1 MSGSKQIP
9 HLVQQSNMIVPNAP
23 SGNNTQVRHL
33 TQPVNNFQ
41 QTPQTPQLQQMQQ
54 MQPAPNAPNGPLN
67 NLPPNTLQTG
77 MGNNADSSV
86 PNVDTICLLGKNLPK
101 KYVYI
106 VGVVVLLAILYYLWR
121 WNNSKKDESQRK
133 LSHDEMRQ
141 EMIVNSGEQLL
152 QNTELNNYANMEQPL
167 EQLNSNEKQ
176 LEQEKIHQYQQFI
189 MMKAAKDQ
197 QQQQQQQQLQLQQQQ
212 LQLQQQQQQQQQ
224 LQQQQQQQQQQPP
237 QSSQQLSQAETTAAQ
252 LQLQQDQAA
261 QLQHQ
266 QQQQQVAQLQ
276 QMHQLQQNN
285 DGPSD
290 PVDQQFEAQMRKV
303 TQQKTS
309 A

>member
-9 HLVQQSNMIVPNAP
+9 CLVQQSNMVVPNAP
-23 SGNNTQVRHL
+23 SGNNAQVRHL
-33 TQPVNNFQ
+33 TQPANNFQ
-41 QTPQTPQLQQMQQ
+41 QTPQTQHIQHVS
-54 MQPAPNAPNGPLN
+54 NAPNGPLN
-67 NLPPNTLQTG
+67 NSQPVNTLQTG
-77 MGNNADSSV
+77 MGNNIESSV

-106 VGVVVLLAILYYLWR
+106 VGVIVLLAVLYYLWR

-141 EMIVNSGEQLL
+141 EMIANSGEQLL

-167 EQLNSNEKQ
+167 EQFNPNEKQ
-176 LEQEKIHQYQQFI
+176 LEQEKIQQYQQFI

-197 QQQQQQQQLQLQQQQ
+197 QQQLQQQQLQLQQQQ
-212 LQLQQQQQQQQQ
+212 LQQQQQQQSQPQYQQQ
-224 LQQQQQQQQQQPP
+224 SQP
-237 QSSQQLSQAETTAAQ
+237 QSSPQLSQTEVTAAQ

-266 QQQQQVAQLQ
+266 QQQLQVAQLQ

-285 DGPSD
+285 DGSSD

-303 TQQKTS
+303 TQQK
-309 A
+309 ANA